1 MQRYVN
7 MKTHK
12 TNAEID
18 RTLNRTKTALQTA
31 TNKMLPKLAQAIPAQ
46 LLLYKLI
53 IWSILIFC
61 DDYAQ

>member
-53 IWSILIFC
+53 I
-61 DDYAQ
+61 